1 MMAVIMPMIL
11 IMKANDHDQN
21 DDQNDVNDFV
31 PGGDS
36 DSGVHKEA
44 MPSTD

>member
-1 MMAVIMPMIL
+1 MIMTMIL

-21 DDQNDVNDFV
+21 DDVYDVNDFV

>member
-1 MMAVIMPMIL
+1 MIMTMIL

-21 DDQNDVNDFV
+21 DDQNNGNDFV

-36 DSGVHKEA
+36 YSGVYKEA